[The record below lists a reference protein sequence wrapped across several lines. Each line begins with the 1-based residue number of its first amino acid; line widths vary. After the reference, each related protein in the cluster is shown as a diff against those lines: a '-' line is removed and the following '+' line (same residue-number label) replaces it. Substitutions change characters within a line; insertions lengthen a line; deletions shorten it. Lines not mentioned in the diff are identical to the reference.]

1 MKSNAEWNYVPFCNA
16 VDICDS
22 LRKPVNSKERLSRI
36 TGKSQGELYPYYGAT
51 GQVGF
56 IDSYITDGEYVLL
69 GEDGAPFLNPF
80 APKAYII
87 SGKTWVNNHAHVL
100 RSKFNNKFL
109 CYYLNQFNY
118 KGYVSGTTRLKLTQ
132 AQMKLISIPVPPISE
147 QERIVSRIEELLS
160 QLDSGVETL
169 NTVKRQLATYR
180 QAILK
185 DAFDHAMSDCEMLPI
200 AELLTKDRKGMS
212 TGPFGTM
219 IKKADHKSSG
229 VPMLGIENIG
239 KGQFIDGNKIF
250 VTESKAE
257 ELKSFKLKS
266 GDIIISRSGTVGELC
281 VVPKRMEGALLSTN
295 LMRVSLDSSM
305 ILTDY
310 FIYLFQSK
318 GVVLDQ
324 VKELCKGSTRDFLNQ
339 GILKQI
345 VFPVPSVQR
354 QAEIVALIEARLSVC
369 DNIEQTVNAALR
381 QSETMRQSILK
392 RAFEGEL

>member
-100 RSKFNNKFL
+100 RSKFNTKFL

-160 QLDSGVETL
+160 QLESGVETL
-169 NTVKRQLATYR
+169 NTVKRQLAAYR
-180 QAILK
+180 QAVLK
-185 DAFDHAMSDCEMLPI
+185 DELDRIRTDSVETSIKNVCKEIKVGIVIKPAQYYADDKTGVKAFRSANVREFHVEDENWVYLSKEGHEQNKRSELHAGDVLIVRSGYPGTSCVVSEKYNGCNAIDILI
-200 AELLTKDRKGMS
+200 AVPNHDIITSEYLCAYTNSPYG
-212 TGPFGTM
+212 
-219 IKKADHKSSG
+219 KKLVSEKKRG
-229 VPMLGIENIG
+229 VAQAHLNVGGYSKMN
-239 KGQFIDGNKIF
+239 IF
-250 VTESKAE
+250 VPSISCQKA
-257 ELKSFKLKS
+257 
-266 GDIIISRSGTVGELC
+266 
-281 VVPKRMEGALLSTN
+281 
-295 LMRVSLDSSM
+295 
-305 ILTDY
+305 
-310 FIYLFQSK
+310 
-318 GVVLDQ
+318 
-324 VKELCKGSTRDFLNQ
+324 
-339 GILKQI
+339 
-345 VFPVPSVQR
+345 VF
-354 QAEIVALIEARLSVC
+354 AEIQSRLSVC
-369 DNIEQTVNAALR
+369 DNIERTVNAALR
-381 QSETMRQSILK
+381 QSEAMRQSILK
-392 RAFEGEL
+392 QAFEGEL